1 MLPTLENVSSWLF
14 WALVALIAYIFKAVR
29 DEIRQDREQR
39 NVLFNKVDGKIDRIE
54 GLLSAM
60 TGQLHDR
67 ITKVER
73 SVDGLWGE
81 HRVLKSSHCLGFH
94 HSRKEDREEET

>member
-1 MLPTLENVSSWLF
+1 LENVLSWLF
-14 WALVALIAYIFKAVR
+14 GALVALIVYIFKAVR
-29 DEIRQDREQR
+29 DEMRQDREQR
-39 NVLFNKVDGKIDRIE
+39 NVLFGKVDEKIDRIE

-81 HRVLKSSHCLGFH
+81 HRILKNAHCQAFH
-94 HSRKEDREEET
+94 HSRKSDNEEEG